1 MVEVG
6 KDHLMV
12 IEPMAPRLIM
22 NDKGHLLRLGIA
34 HLKQEEREQ
43 VEEGPSLKV
52 CIITARECTQG
63 HFQVKL
69 DQIHSAYLMNHIIKF
84 LIVSYASI
92 DMYYSFLGTL
102 NPALQDRNGQPKRD
116 ITTIIHI
123 LNDLLC
129 AQYKNYS
136 PGAPT
141 ENATATPSTNQT
153 SAPHQTTSTNQSS
166 KTSRSSES
174 QKPVNITKSTKPGSN
189 SCGSSNDKLEGV
201 HQSLLQKPTLTAARE
216 TQSRL
221 TEKIGNNFN

>member
-34 HLKQEEREQ
+34 HPRQEEREQ

-63 HFQVKL
+63 HFQVILVQKRF
-69 DQIHSAYLMNHIIKF
+69 AYLMNHIII

-92 DMYYSFLGTL
+92 DIYYSFLGTL

-141 ENATATPSTNQT
+141 ENPTATPSTNQT
-153 SAPHQTTSTNQSS
+153 SAPHQTTSTNPSS

-174 QKPVNITKSTKPGSN
+174 QKPVNITKSTKSGSN
-189 SCGSSNDKLEGV
+189 SCGSSNDKLEGI

-216 TQSRL
+216 KQSRL
-221 TEKIGNNFN
+221 TEKTGNNIK

>member
-1 MVEVG
+1 M
-6 KDHLMV
+6 LY
-12 IEPMAPRLIM
+12 
-22 NDKGHLLRLGIA
+22 
-34 HLKQEEREQ
+34 
-43 VEEGPSLKV
+43 
-52 CIITARECTQG
+52 
-63 HFQVKL
+63 F
-69 DQIHSAYLMNHIIKF
+69 
-84 LIVSYASI
+84 ASI
-92 DMYYSFLGTL
+92 DIYYSFLGTL

-174 QKPVNITKSTKPGSN
+174 QKPVNITKSTKSGSN
-189 SCGSSNDKLEGV
+189 SCGSSNDKLEGI

-216 TQSRL
+216 KQSRL
-221 TEKIGNNFN
+221 TEKTGNNIK